1 MLESTRLA
9 ARTATAALLLLA
21 AASCAG
27 VSTVQ
32 RVPVADVAAAVSAE
46 RSRAVVFRRDQV
58 PGREFPFV
66 VYDGEREIGR
76 LGAGRHLAWDHAP
89 GRRLLRVVAKRPSL
103 TGSPLDVLIDHRA
116 EAGGTRYYEVRLA
129 LGDDERPVGGSV
141 AAPLADELDA
151 GEALQRL
158 EGAEAPNFD
167 EGD

>member
-1 MLESTRLA
+1 MS
-9 ARTATAALLLLA
+9 
-21 AASCAG
+21 
-27 VSTVQ
+27 
-32 RVPVADVAAAVSAE
+32 AAVP
-46 RSRAVVFRRDQV
+46 R
-58 PGREFPFV
+58 PPP
-66 VYDGEREIGR
+66 
-76 LGAGRHLAWDHAP
+76 AP
-89 GRRLLRVVAKRPSL
+89 GRRRLRVVAKRPSL